1 MTWRQSDR
9 TKVWPARRAERIL
22 VPLSPCPLVPLSL
35 GFLVSLSFMTGCD
48 LPGKP
53 NPADRPVP
61 ADQVVEFT
69 ALYSQNCAGCHG
81 ADGKLGPAPP
91 LKDPLFRAIVPE
103 EELEGIVTKGR
114 NKTLMPAFAQEN
126 GGVLTATQI
135 QVLVKEI
142 KGIPYR
148 IVEKQEGGLAKFQ
161 VVSDAGGISP
171 KWGTPGM
178 PPKGVPSY
186 REQSASGH
194 GSGAGIKEKG
204 DLVFARA
211 CATCH
216 GDHGQGVERE
226 GEPAWTINDPVFLAL
241 TSNQALRRY
250 AITGRPDLGMPGYAE
265 ARPDKADFVPLSD
278 QEVTDLVALLASWRG
293 EK

>member
-1 MTWRQSDR
+1 
-9 TKVWPARRAERIL
+9 
-22 VPLSPCPLVPLSL
+22 
-35 GFLVSLSFMTGCD
+35 MTGCD

-91 LKDPLFRAIVPE
+91 LNDPLFRAIVPE
-103 EELEGIVTKGR
+103 EELEAIVTKGR
-114 NKTLMPAFAQEN
+114 EKTLMPPFAQEN

-135 QVLVKEI
+135 KVLVKEI
-142 KGIPYR
+142 KGIPYK
-148 IVEKQEGGLAKFQ
+148 IVEKQEGGVPKVE
-161 VVSDAGGISP
+161 VVADAGGMPP
-171 KWGTPGM
+171 KWGTLGK
-178 PPKGVPSY
+178 PPTGVPTY
-186 REQSASGH
+186 RAQSASWHG
-194 GSGAGIKEKG
+194 GSGGIKEKG
-204 DLVFARA
+204 EAVFARA
-211 CATCH
+211 CAVCH
-216 GDHGQGVERE
+216 GSHGQGIAQGSDTVR
-226 GEPAWTINDPVFLAL
+226 TINDPVFLAL

-265 ARPDKADFVPLSD
+265 ARPGSADFVPLTD
-278 QEVTDLVALLASWRG
+278 QEVTDLVALLASWRR